1 MSMAVGSGGG
11 QNADMNVTPLIDV
24 LLVLIIIFMV
34 INPPQP
40 KGLDALVP
48 QPPPPNA
55 PKNNTPDRT
64 IVVQLIDRG
73 PGQEPAV
80 KINQDDTTWDN
91 LQGRLTD
98 IFKTRAEKVMFV
110 KGDDNV
116 PFADVANVIDI
127 AHAAG
132 VDKVGLITATRSV
145 LFASFWNTV
154 RNKVRNKICK
164 CGCWESSETSCARCS
179 PALARILVRSRGFL
193 ARRLIKQ

>member
-91 LQGRLTD
+91 LQGRLAD

-132 VDKVGLITATRSV
+132 VDKVGLITA
-145 LFASFWNTV
+145 
-154 RNKVRNKICK
+154 KIEA
-164 CGCWESSETSCARCS
+164 G
-179 PALARILVRSRGFL
+179 G
-193 ARRLIKQ
+193 